1 MVNHFSNSNILTDK
15 FKLFEAVNNLNKM
28 LANGSITS
36 PIYRST
42 SEFTLETYCLHKN
55 SQLIG
60 FLARPN
66 EGMWVVKNTSIERD
80 SSIILIYDVAEYKQA
95 MLSKVKRD
103 LREKLQAIV
112 GTNRCTVSDFT
123 DSDEEE
129 ERKYAV
135 RKSPLRGAAG
145 Q

>member
-1 MVNHFSNSNILTDK
+1 MCF
-15 FKLFEAVNNLNKM
+15 
-28 LANGSITS
+28 
-36 PIYRST
+36 
-42 SEFTLETYCLHKN
+42 CLHKN

-95 MLSKVKRD
+95 MLSKVKRG

-129 ERKYAV
+129 ERK
-135 RKSPLRGAAG
+135 
-145 Q
+145 